1 MRWSSALLSG
11 ALVLGLAGV
20 ASATVM
26 VRASVEE
33 LTRASERVVYGR
45 VAAARAR
52 EGGPRGE
59 GGIFTRVELEVDETW
74 RGPSAP
80 RAVLWVHGGRVGER
94 AMRVHGQ
101 ATFEPGERVVVFLS
115 DAGGAWFPTGMSQ
128 GKWRVEGG
136 LARSAA
142 DEAALVT
149 RGPDGLEAATAP
161 APMSLDALR
170 ARVRGAR

>member
-1 MRWSSALLSG
+1 MRRWSALLAS
-11 ALVLGLAGV
+11 ALVLGLAGA

-45 VAAARAR
+45 VASARAR
-52 EGGPRGE
+52 AAGPRGE
-59 GGIFTRVELEVDETW
+59 GGIFTRVELEVEETW
-74 RGPSAP
+74 RGPAAP
-80 RAVLWVHGGRVGER
+80 RAVLWVHGGRVGAR

-101 ATFEPGERVVVFLS
+101 ATFEPGERVVVFLY
-115 DAGGAWFPTGMSQ
+115 DAGGAWFPTAMSQ
-128 GKWRVEGG
+128 GKWRVEDG

-149 RGPDGLEAATAP
+149 RGLEPAAAP

-170 ARVRGAR
+170 ARVRSVR